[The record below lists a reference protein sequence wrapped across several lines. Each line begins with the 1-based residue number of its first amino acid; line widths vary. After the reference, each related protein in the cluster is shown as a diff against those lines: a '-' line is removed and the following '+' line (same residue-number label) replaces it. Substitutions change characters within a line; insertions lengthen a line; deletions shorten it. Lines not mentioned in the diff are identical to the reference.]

1 VTNTA
6 PVPAPIVSREIA
18 PGVVIDT
25 SMTPEQR
32 FAAIAKSM
40 ATGEFTLR
48 HNGAGPPLEYQ
59 THGTQTRIAQGE
71 KQAASGKAAPPAPK
85 PEAAS
90 KPSTDA
96 VAAFDAEQRAAGK
109 QLPLDRPDLA
119 GGGIDQA
126 ALDALTVQYR
136 ALIAP
141 LYGKPDAAVAATIE
155 RFKRAYEN
163 DVKSILDG
171 RKLTAAQIAKL
182 NGTPGNVD
190 SFLPKAPSAPAPTA
204 PVARNGWQSHIE
216 DGQWVGLEN
225 ITTADTHGYT
235 IPRYVKEQRLHVS
248 AFDQLRVAKAA
259 GITQAQV
266 NAVLHQEAISKGWVK
281 A

>member
-1 VTNTA
+1 
-6 PVPAPIVSREIA
+6 VSELAVAEREIA
-18 PGVVIDT
+18 PGIKINAG
-25 SMTPEQR
+25 MTGAQILNAHLQ
-32 FAAIAKSM
+32 AAGEKPL
-40 ATGEFTLR
+40 ATGHVSFSGPQGHPHTVVPDAE
-48 HNGAGPPLEYQ
+48 AGKPAL
-59 THGTQTRIAQGE
+59 
-71 KQAASGKAAPPAPK
+71 PAPAKLEVANK
-85 PEAAS
+85 PNANQLAE
-90 KPSTDA
+90 
-96 VAAFDAEQRAAGK
+96 FDAEMRASGK

-126 ALDALTVQYR
+126 GLDALTAQYR

-141 LYGKPDAAVAATIE
+141 LYGKPDAAVAATME

-163 DVKSILDG
+163 DVKSILEG

-204 PVARNGWQSHIE
+204 PPVVRNGWQSYIE
-216 DGQWVGLEN
+216 DGQWVGLEH